1 MRREEVTMTMRILSA
16 IRRHLERMPRGYAA
30 DGRMLGLAT
39 SAASESARQRMRGG
53 GERAARPERDE
64 RPLVNARG

>member
-1 MRREEVTMTMRILSA
+1 MRILGA

-39 SAASESARQRMRGG
+39 SAAIESARPQRTRSG
-53 GERAARPERDE
+53 GERDLPQRDE
-64 RPLVNARG
+64 RPLVDARG